1 MNAVGGETVNSWVTN
16 EKKATK
22 MNNDIITEK
31 QFNGQ
36 AVIKRLS
43 NNNLLTHFIAMD
55 ELYSTYI

>member
-1 MNAVGGETVNSWVTN
+1 MNAVGGESVNSSVTN

-22 MNNDIITEK
+22 MNNGIITEK